1 MEKSIPILHSL
12 ISVSYTH
19 LDVYKRQVFDTGKK
33 MKDFVGK
40 TATQQEASLIAK
52 QIKSNKMGTK
62 GIIVY
67 SQDGS
72 PGSGRRFTAQAIA
85 GEARVPYIEVNTCLL
100 YTSRC
105 V

>member
-1 MEKSIPILHSL
+1 
-12 ISVSYTH
+12 
-19 LDVYKRQVFDTGKK
+19 

-85 GEARVPYIEVNTCLL
+85 GEARVPYIEVNTMDFGTKEVDLL
-100 YTSRC
+100 VEAHFLQKHLSKNC
-105 V
+105 SHL